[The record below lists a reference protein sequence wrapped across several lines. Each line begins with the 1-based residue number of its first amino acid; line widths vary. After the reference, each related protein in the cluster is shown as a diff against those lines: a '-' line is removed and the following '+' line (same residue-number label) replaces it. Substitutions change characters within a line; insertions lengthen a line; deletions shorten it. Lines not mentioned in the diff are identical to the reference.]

1 MLVEPL
7 CCFVD
12 VVVCSCVGAADDHDG
27 NSVIVDAVVV
37 GPSSRCDCDCEKWR
51 CESAAGVRDSGRE
64 ALCASLMA
72 GRNDRIVFMVVCCA
86 YDVRTSLCKV
96 SAISLP
102 DVL

>member
-1 MLVEPL
+1 MYH
-7 CCFVD
+7 F
-12 VVVCSCVGAADDHDG
+12 GMFNG
-27 NSVIVDAVVV
+27 

-86 YDVRTSLCKV
+86 YDVRTSLCEV
-96 SAISLP
+96 CAINLP